1 MSELSKY
8 KLDDFIIKTQDKTS
22 NPGGGAI
29 CGLVGALAASL
40 TLMVDNLSKQ
50 EALEDPSRVQ
60 DLCQRLQDLMQK
72 DAQAFGRVLRAY
84 KLPRES
90 QEEKAH
96 YQEELEKGYQEA
108 IEVPLDICRTL
119 LDLLRIGETM
129 KDKAHKY
136 ALSDLKVAASLAYG
150 AMEGAGFMV
159 ETNLPG
165 LGQEAQEAYRKTLEA
180 ILKEG
185 LEIKEEVNHDA

>member
-50 EALEDPSRVQ
+50 EALEDPGQVQ
-60 DLCQRLQDLMQK
+60 DLCQRLQVLMQK

-119 LDLLRIGETM
+119 LDLLRIGKTM

-165 LGQEAQEAYRKTLEA
+165 LGQEAQETYRKTLAA